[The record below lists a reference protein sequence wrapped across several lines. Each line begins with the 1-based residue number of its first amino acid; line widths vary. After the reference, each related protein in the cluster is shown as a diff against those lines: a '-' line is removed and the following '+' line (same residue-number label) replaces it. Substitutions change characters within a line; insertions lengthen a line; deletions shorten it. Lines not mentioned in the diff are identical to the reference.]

1 MSSLIVT
8 KKKGSRKLPE
18 QWTRVISLSHDNV
31 QNLETFSIETD
42 LLMASVIENEVEPIQ
57 SILEESPNVKKKW
70 QLIFCPKKYGS
81 EHTDISL
88 EHYQLGEKRMK

>member
-1 MSSLIVT
+1 VSSLIVT

-42 LLMASVIENEVEPIQ
+42 LLMASEIENEVEPIQ
-57 SILEESPNVKKKW
+57 SILEESNAKKKW
-70 QLIFCPKKYGS
+70 
-81 EHTDISL
+81 
-88 EHYQLGEKRMK
+88 